1 MVNIDPAAWLELGLE
16 FVGFYERRQKV
27 RYKTNLER
35 FTSHYGAS
43 PETLQAIFNDFQTTD
58 IDDAHIARPDPMLL
72 LMATFWLR
80 TYAKET
86 QLAGTFKVDDKTA
99 REYVRKYVKA
109 IAALKGLKVSVGAKK
124 CDLVFYS
131 LTNMLVLLLDYLDRF
146 L

>member
-58 IDDAHIARPDPMLL
+58 INDAHIARPDPMLL

-86 QLAGTFKVDDKTA
+86 HRWLGRSTATFQKTVSCERVNVCPSNSTSYSKGTHSV
-99 REYVRKYVKA
+99 
-109 IAALKGLKVSVGAKK
+109 VSSPSA
-124 CDLVFYS
+124 S
-131 LTNMLVLLLDYLDRF
+131 E
-146 L
+146 